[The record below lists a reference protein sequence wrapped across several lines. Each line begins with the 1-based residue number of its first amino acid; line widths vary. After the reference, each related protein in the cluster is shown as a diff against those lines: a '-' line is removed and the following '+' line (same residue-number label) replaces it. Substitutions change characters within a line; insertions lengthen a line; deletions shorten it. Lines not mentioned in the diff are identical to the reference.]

1 MIDIHNC
8 ETVFYE
14 REVLLEEYRKDC
26 VDVPRFLSYCRKC
39 TNFGKIW
46 SCPEFDFDPMD
57 YWNRYQHLRIIAMKI
72 IVPRE
77 LREKEFDD
85 QGKTRVITSLL
96 DGYKRDFD
104 KYIYEQEKTKEN
116 SIGLSGGSC
125 LLCSPAPCSR
135 EEGKPCRQP
144 DKMRHSIESLGG
156 DVSLTVTKYLN
167 QKLEWIENG
176 HLPAHFMLVGGLLW

>member
-8 ETVFYE
+8 ETIFYE
-14 REVLLEEYRKDC
+14 KEVLLEEYKKDC
-26 VDVPRFLSYCRKC
+26 VDVPRFLSYCRRC
-39 TNFGKIW
+39 SNFGKIW

-57 YWNRYQHLRIIAMKI
+57 YWNKYEHLRIIAMKI
-72 IVPRE
+72 IVPQE

-85 QGKTRVITSLL
+85 QGKTQVITSLL

-104 KYIYEQEKTKEN
+104 RYIYEQEKTKEN
-116 SIGLSGGSC
+116 SVGLSGGSC

-176 HLPAHFMLVGGLLW
+176 HLPSHFMLVGGLLW